1 MLCSLIS
8 IIMLSKLQLI
18 CRAAIGESVE
28 TREADFFED
37 LGIETDE
44 AAGHD
49 YSTYSQ
55 LLPKKARKR

>member
-1 MLCSLIS
+1 
-8 IIMLSKLQLI
+8 MLSEFKLM

-28 TREADFFED
+28 TKEAQFFED

>member
-1 MLCSLIS
+1 MECV
-8 IIMLSKLQLI
+8 LS
-18 CRAAIGESVE
+18 RASIGESVE
-28 TREADFFED
+28 TKEAEFFED

-49 YSTYSQ
+49 FATYSQ